1 MDENALGLP
10 HTGATRLRM
19 LSQERAVLNGKTPKI
34 SLTGMG

>member
-1 MDENALGLP
+1 MDENALGF
-10 HTGATRLRM
+10 TSYCATRLRM